1 MMKFDIR
8 NDKIDLA
15 DEMEEDFRKTA
26 KEALTDAAK
35 ILLAESHAQIERFGK
50 NGPAPEG
57 ETPATFTGNLKK
69 LPKRLPTRQRSR
81 SSRHV
86 SSGVIYAPH
95 AHLLE
100 YGHINANGSRTMPRP
115 FIEIANRNAE
125 PEIEAT
131 LNKLIE

>member
-1 MMKFDIR
+1 MMKYTIR

-26 KEALTDAAK
+26 KDAVKESSK
-35 ILLAESHAQIERFGK
+35 ILLAESHKQIERFGK

-69 LPKRLPTRQRSR
+69 LTRLLPVRQRSR
-81 SSRHV
+81 SSRNV
-86 SSGVIYAPH
+86 SAGVIYAPH
-95 AHLLE
+95 THLLE
-100 YGHINANGSRTMPRP
+100 YGHVNVNGTRTLPRP
-115 FIEIANRNAE
+115 FVEVANRNAE